1 MSRLMGKNQN
11 RKTSLVNC
19 HLKGNFSCQLSLE
32 RHRKMKHQH
41 CVEELINKRILSDLI
56 ATSCEKITADQC
68 FPASTRQAFDN
79 FILNDQET
87 ENIFQEILPII
98 KHHLNLDKYFQHS
111 FNLHSK
117 NQLFGKQIGPQN
129 NSALLQMELT
139 NQILLHI
146 RTEFDVQ
153 PTNKE
158 MGVKE
163 ELTKNEIYALQ
174 YLAGYIFHKFYKK
187 FKQQLKNNEIYMQYC
202 SILLAGKVYQDEEQI
217 LVNAKNRG
225 GLWKVDSDVQNMFL
239 LIEKLF
245 RKETK
250 IFVTK
255 INDKCIIETAMQDP
269 NLLQFYENR
278 VVK

>member
-1 MSRLMGKNQN
+1 MGKNQN
-11 RKTSLVNC
+11 RKTFLVNC
-19 HLKGNFSCQLSLE
+19 HLNRNFSCQLSLE

-56 ATSCEKITADQC
+56 ARSCEKIIADQC

-117 NQLFGKQIGPQN
+117 NQLFGKQIGPQSN
-129 NSALLQMELT
+129 ALLQMELT
-139 NQILLHI
+139 NQILLYI

-153 PTNKE
+153 PSNKE

-174 YLAGYIFHKFYKK
+174 YLAGHIFHKFYEK
-187 FKQQLKNNEIYMQYC
+187 FKQQLKNNEIYMQYS
-202 SILLAGKVYQDEEQI
+202 SILLAGKVHQDEEEI

-225 GLWKVDSDVQNMFL
+225 SMWKVDSDVQN
-239 LIEKLF
+239 
-245 RKETK
+245 
-250 IFVTK
+250 IF
-255 INDKCIIETAMQDP
+255 ID
-269 NLLQFYENR
+269 
-278 VVK
+278 

>member
-1 MSRLMGKNQN
+1 MRRLMGKNQN

-202 SILLAGKVYQDEEQI
+202 SILSAGKVYQDEEQI

-250 IFVTK
+250 VFVIK
-255 INDKCIIETAMQDP
+255 INDKCIIETAKKLM
-269 NLLQFYENR
+269 
-278 VVK
+278 KK